1 MSKGINS
8 MKLNNKSNK
17 KVQVNNVVSVTGNSG
32 TYVEMGVATHNQYNS
47 EVSMLNYTKDTKYQK
62 YTINNI
68 ALFNATDESL
78 ANTSFETIGEEPIIG
93 HCIKIQDI
101 FNFYTS
107 GCIQQFYEC
116 FSESHSYEDSKV
128 LARFL
133 SAIGI
138 EVYKDVVCYGGIYK
152 GRYKVSN
159 LGRVFSLPKTKDAK
173 ILKPFDNGKGYLVVR
188 LCYKG
193 QQKDIK
199 VHRLVALT
207 FYGEPIEKM
216 DACHANGI
224 TTDNRLFNI
233 DFKTHAE
240 NMLNPI
246 TLKKYKDTWTTKAK
260 AKSTESTTTSAAA
273 AE

>member
-1 MSKGINS
+1 MINMSNVVKIKNVV
-8 MKLNNKSNK
+8 KSNK

-47 EVSMLNYTKDTKYQK
+47 EVSMAKSKYLFDTE
-62 YTINNI
+62 NNVI
-68 ALFNATDESL
+68 LFNAIDE
-78 ANTSFETIGEEPIIG
+78 TIDFTRFETIGQEPMICN
-93 HCIKIQDI
+93 CIKIQDI

-116 FSESHSYEDSKV
+116 FCESHSNEESKV

-260 AKSTESTTTSAAA
+260 AKSTESTAPTSTL
-273 AE
+273 E